1 MNINKAITYS
11 LLAHVRNSGKLIQG
25 PVDVFIPLVKRTLYI
40 LNQRGVSKGE
50 NITEIKK
57 IFDESYSI
65 DIPIPV
71 LSVIL
76 QKIAQETNKVDE
88 NGFHIYQDYSFWIKD
103 YVFDEFEEQL
113 QLSKREAETVQKYF
127 EQFCKINNKVIKD
140 KTSIFDFIDKNKS
153 SLSKYLSNKVEQ
165 TKRDFTIE
173 AQFVDFFKKI
183 PVAYDFIKR
192 VYLGSILSC
201 YLEYQPENINT
212 NIELV
217 LDTNFIVSLLDLNT
231 PESTHTC
238 CKLIEVGA
246 KQGYKFTVLIDTIE
260 ETQSLLRHK
269 ANNFDHV
276 FLQSKINPED
286 IYNACVRRKLTATDL
301 ERIGDNLQSTL
312 LAKGIYTLPN
322 TTKYKNLAKVSSE
335 FSALRNVRNSERAA
349 LHDAI
354 ALQYVKE
361 KRGKRISEFEK
372 VNCWFVHNSNSHE
385 SDFKGKDNN
394 LMSGYQPET
403 IKGDELLNVL
413 WLSNPSITKNVVT
426 EDVSEIGITS
436 LVAFTLNESL
446 PKTSVIKELEDN
458 IQKYAIDEVSDS
470 DIVLVSSRIVNRQL
484 KNIQELNNLAN
495 LDTVA
500 FVDRLKKEA
509 EIQRK
514 DELAQKEG
522 ITQLLNA
529 LQKESAALKNR
540 EIEYQNK
547 IKSIES
553 EESEKEEK
561 RKSEIQRLTEK
572 LKKEKSER
580 LKLENKIIEEK
591 REKYI
596 ARKIRKSKIKILV
609 LLGICILIFLWSII
623 YPLYKSDWDVIKAG
637 ELAKSF
643 KDNYVVSSLLSIISF
658 IIGTVSAIYVL
669 IFHNSSNN
677 EAMKRGVKVPDDLK
691 EIK

>member
-25 PVDVFIPLVKRTLYI
+25 PVDVFVPLVKRTLYI

-50 NITEIKK
+50 NISEIKA
-57 IFDESYSI
+57 IFDESYLI

-71 LSVIL
+71 LSIIL

-88 NGFHIYQDYSFWIKD
+88 NGFHIYQDNSFWIKD
-103 YVFDEFEEQL
+103 YIFDEFEEQL
-113 QLSKREAETVQKYF
+113 QISKHEAETVQKYF
-127 EQFCKINNKVIKD
+127 EHFCKINNKTIKD
-140 KTSIFDFIDKNKS
+140 KTSIFDFIDKNKA
-153 SLSKYLSNKVEQ
+153 SLSKYLSNKIEANK
-165 TKRDFTIE
+165 TDFMIE

-201 YLEYQPENINT
+201 YLEYQPENITT

-217 LDTNFIVSLLDLNT
+217 LDTNFIISLLDLNT

-238 CKLIEVGA
+238 SKLIEIGA

-269 ANNFDHV
+269 ASNFDHV
-276 FLQSKINPED
+276 FLQSRINPED

-301 ERIGDNLQSTL
+301 ERIGDNLESTL
-312 LAKGIYTLPN
+312 LDKGIYTLPN
-322 TTKYKNLAKVSSE
+322 TTKYRNLAKVSSE
-335 FSALRNVRNSERAA
+335 YAALRNVRNSDRAA
-349 LHDAI
+349 MHDAI
-354 ALQYVKE
+354 ALQYVRD
-361 KRGKRISEFEK
+361 KRGKRVSEFEK

-385 SDFKGKDNN
+385 SDLKGKDTN
-394 LMSGYQPET
+394 LLSGFQPET

-413 WLSNPSITKNVVT
+413 WLSNPSITKNIIT

-458 IQKYAIDEVSDS
+458 IQKYAMDEVSDA
-470 DIVLVSSRIVNRQL
+470 DIILVSSRIVNRQL
-484 KNIQELNNLAN
+484 KNIQELNNLAT
-495 LDTVA
+495 LDTIA

-509 EIQRK
+509 EIQK
-514 DELAQKEG
+514 KEELAQKEG
-522 ITQLLNA
+522 ITQLLNN
-529 LQKESAALKNR
+529 LQKEAAALKSA
-540 EIEYQNK
+540 EEEYQNK
-547 IKSIES
+547 MKSIKES
-553 EESEKEEK
+553 EIENENKTK
-561 RKSEIQRLTEK
+561 AEINQLTEK
-572 LKKEKSER
+572 LEQEKAAR
-580 LKLENKIIEEK
+580 IKLENKIIEEK
-591 REKYI
+591 REKFVANEI
-596 ARKIRKSKIKILV
+596 NKSKIKVLI
-609 LLGICILIFLWSII
+609 LLGICILIFVWSII
-623 YPLYKSDWDVIKAG
+623 YPLYKSDWDIKIAG

-643 KDNYVVSSLLSIISF
+643 KDNYIISSLLSIVSF

-669 IFHNSSNN
+669 KFHNSSNI
-677 EAMKRGVKVPDDLK
+677 EAMKRSIKIPDDLK